1 MPQDDKKRHS
11 NPFSILQVMPIENR
25 MEKPQFFITWNGVLN
40 SSCLVVL
47 AIFAV
52 TGFYGYL
59 SFGEDVKET
68 VTLNLPQEP

>member
-1 MPQDDKKRHS
+1 MP
-11 NPFSILQVMPIENR
+11 LENR
-25 MEKPQFFITWNGVLN
+25 MEHPQQFISWNGVLN

-59 SFGEDVKET
+59 AFGDAVKDT
-68 VTLNLPQEP
+68 VTLNLPNEP